1 MIKYNIKRSNNFK
14 KQYKKVLKQGKNIS
28 KMEKVIE
35 MLASGEQLDKKYKD
49 HNLSDNKYY
58 RGCRKSYIKSDWFI
72 KKYMRSINK

>member
-1 MIKYNIKRSNNFK
+1 
-14 KQYKKVLKQGKNIS
+14 
-28 KMEKVIE
+28 MEKVIE
-35 MLASGEQLDKKYKD
+35 MLASGEELDKRYKD